1 MIQTSRGWG
10 MRKQDDSEGVIPHY
24 EDDICNLC
32 DVEKVYWHKCLI
44 CVVCDNR
51 DDGEATWFQDFA
63 EENTS

>member
-1 MIQTSRGWG
+1 M
-10 MRKQDDSEGVIPHY
+10 PYY